1 MSCDTIP
8 LFYKYLASQGCIKAL
23 CDFLGVGHSDTKILK
38 FCLDGLGNI
47 LKVGEAEKFSR
58 VCDVNIYAQMI
69 DDAGAWIRLRVSRTM
84 RTMRYINW

>member
-1 MSCDTIP
+1 
-8 LFYKYLASQGCIKAL
+8 
-23 CDFLGVGHSDTKILK
+23 
-38 FCLDGLGNI
+38 LDGLGNI

-69 DDAGAWIRLRVSRTM
+69 DDAGAWIRLRISRTM